1 MRLPKSIRIRIYD
14 AVKAGVDEKGCWT
27 ASEDGFEGRTITR
40 EERNI
45 LQDLVNH
52 GYVKRR
58 KKGVYMIEQ
67 IQVSNMVSDIS
78 G

>member
-27 ASEDGFEGRTITR
+27 ASEDGFEGRTITS

-52 GYVKRR
+52 GYVKR
-58 KKGVYMIEQ
+58 
-67 IQVSNMVSDIS
+67 
-78 G
+78 

>member
-45 LQDLVNH
+45 LQDLVNC
-52 GYVKRR
+52 
-58 KKGVYMIEQ
+58 
-67 IQVSNMVSDIS
+67 
-78 G
+78 

>member
-1 MRLPKSIRIRIYD
+1 MRSGDCKKGEDYEITKEHPNKNLYD

-52 GYVKRR
+52 GYVKR
-58 KKGVYMIEQ
+58 
-67 IQVSNMVSDIS
+67 
-78 G
+78 

>member
-27 ASEDGFEGRTITR
+27 ASEDGFEGMTRFEGMTITR

-52 GYVKRR
+52 GYVKR
-58 KKGVYMIEQ
+58 
-67 IQVSNMVSDIS
+67 
-78 G
+78 

>member
-1 MRLPKSIRIRIYD
+1 MFSSGYIRNHIGNLYLFNRID

-52 GYVKRR
+52 GYVKR
-58 KKGVYMIEQ
+58 
-67 IQVSNMVSDIS
+67 
-78 G
+78 

>member
-40 EERNI
+40 EERKYPAGSGESW
-45 LQDLVNH
+45 VC
-52 GYVKRR
+52 KEMKER
-58 KKGVYMIEQ
+58 GVY
-67 IQVSNMVSDIS
+67 D
-78 G
+78 

>member
-1 MRLPKSIRIRIYD
+1 MSRKYPPFPVRSGDCKKEKIMRLPKSIRIRIYD

-52 GYVKRR
+52 GYVKR
-58 KKGVYMIEQ
+58 
-67 IQVSNMVSDIS
+67 
-78 G
+78 